1 MNNKKQRNRLFT
13 MLLLVMAI
21 LMPYE
26 GAWAQTTKR
35 PASGNGDVGNPF
47 QISNAQELAWFR
59 DWVNGTY
66 TPEDGESASEH
77 EKACALLTDN
87 IDMSTVCGES
97 IGSWSP
103 IVGGYYSWCGTF
115 DGNNKTI
122 KNLYIN
128 STESSQG
135 LFGYISNTQ
144 HLSTYSCIKNIKFE
158 NVNITSTDSQTGA
171 LAAVVQDIDE
181 VSNIHV
187 LSGTITGKRSVGGI
201 VGRSTRSKI
210 TNATNKATIINKGS
224 DYTGGIA
231 GSIGSSTLTSCANY
245 GEIIDDKEESYYV
258 GGITG
263 FSQASSTI
271 SNCANYANIR
281 GGYQVGG
288 IVGKM
293 NDGTLENSFTSGNI
307 TQIYKGRSD
316 YPMLTSD
323 LIVGY
328 FEQGVTL
335 NGKIIYNT
343 NSTLTIAGSKA
354 TPKGIGYEKEG
365 HSGSGELLA
374 ITPEELKTG
383 KTAYT
388 LQENVGDNQDII
400 WGQHLGTD
408 PYPIPGS
415 TYQVYANSTKISCTG
430 IPLAT
435 EYTNV
440 KPSDVEAKTIVH
452 GVYTYHASKNPTC
465 TQNGNIAYYE
475 CKDCHKSFSDR
486 ELTKELSDIIG
497 SQAALGHSYDKNDV
511 CTRCSTSMP
520 ILTDGCYYK
529 SITQEKESKDL
540 AAGYNLY
547 KYIPLTD
554 GDLTIV
560 SSDSKKTLATLWD
573 KEQVT
578 CLASSDSGN
587 PEKGYPHRVSKGKTY
602 YIGIREI
609 DGGHINN
616 IILYVNLR
624 DASLLGTGSAEE
636 PFEIKTAEHLA
647 WYRDYVNADNGIPS
661 HHYNACAKLM
671 DDIDL
676 SPICHPADE
685 SKNLNECSW
694 MPIASNGAWGGIF
707 DGQGHTI
714 SNLYINNNDQCTGFF
729 GAINSYYS
737 QRSIIKN
744 IIFENVQV
752 YYNAVNYS
760 SQPVGVLASSC
771 HCADISNVQIN
782 SGYVKGMS
790 RLGGVIGYARD
801 CSLTSCQ
808 NKAEING
815 EQIVGGIIGWCED
828 SQIKKCI
835 NYGNITAHSECGGLF
850 GRIESQKNNQI
861 LISYCANYG
870 NIQGNFS
877 VGGIMGVLYG
887 KSNDIDHVFVAG
899 NVSKIF
905 KSEQDYVGYLAGNIE
920 YATFSGI
927 NIYNG
932 ETTTSNDKL
941 ISATTAIGEIKNKC
955 EGQESIISLTTQR
968 IKSGEATYKLNGGKS
983 EGDDLAWYQAIGTDD
998 YPVLTQKENGI
1009 VYYARD
1015 FICAQNKYTDYGYRN
1030 EDSKT
1035 IHDLITGTEL
1045 DADQHIYQTGCRR
1058 EACELHHYYADPNAT
1073 LEAVK
1078 QSDGSFSVAQLV
1090 LTDGEAYDSQA
1101 KFTAQQLSYTRSFAH
1116 DKWQA
1121 LYVPFETEVTEEL
1134 LKDFELAAPN
1144 NLHEYELADGSTKVS
1159 LEAKLMKSGYT
1170 IKAQRPYLIRA
1181 KEAGEKT
1188 IQLTDCPLKA
1198 AAEDSYVDC
1207 SSVLR
1212 HYKFI
1217 GTLKGKTS
1225 FDTSADF
1232 VLQQGLFLGTK
1243 TDTQLKAMRWYLN
1256 ATDRDTDMGIL
1267 PGSGNNGDGGGA
1279 DGGNGSTQ
1287 ASRSINITIVD
1298 GDATTGIDDLH
1309 VITEQASG
1317 SKNGA
1322 RPGIYDLQGRKLSQE
1337 PLNGVYIKDGKKVV
1351 K

>member
-26 GAWAQTTKR
+26 GAWAATSVTTSK
-35 PASGNGDVGNPF
+35 PQGEGSSSNPF
-47 QISNAQELAWFR
+47 QISNAKELAWFR

-66 TPEDGESASEH
+66 TPKDGESASEH
-77 EKACALLTDN
+77 EKACAKLTAN
-87 IDMSTVCGES
+87 IDMSTVCGKN

-103 IVGGYYSWCGTF
+103 IRGGERWRWCGTF

-122 KNLYIN
+122 SNLYIN
-128 STESSQG
+128 STEDNQG
-135 LFGYISNTQ
+135 LFGYIHNNT
-144 HLSTYSCIKNIKFE
+144 YRNVYICIKNIKFE
-158 NVNITSTDSQTGA
+158 NVNITSTGDNIAASVAYAQT
-171 LAAVVQDIDE
+171 VNEI
-181 VSNIHV
+181 SNIHV
-187 LSGTITGKRSVGGI
+187 LSGTIKGSRYVGGI
-201 VGRSTRSKI
+201 AGNSNRSI
-210 TNATNKATIINKGS
+210 FTNVTNHATVIASGS
-224 DYTGGIA
+224 DNTGGIA
-231 GSIGSSTLTSCANY
+231 GSIYLSTLTSCANY
-245 GEIIDDKEESYYV
+245 GAVTNETEDARNV

-263 FSQASSTI
+263 SSQESTI
-271 SNCANYANIR
+271 SHCANYANIK
-281 GGYQVGG
+281 GGTQVGG
-288 IVGKM
+288 IAGKM
-293 NDGTLENSFTSGNI
+293 KEGTLENSFTSGNI
-307 TQIYKGRSD
+307 IQIAALRNA

-343 NSTLTIAGSKA
+343 NSILTIVGSKA
-354 TPKGIGYEKEG
+354 TPKAIGYG
-365 HSGSGELLA
+365 DYSGSGELLA
-374 ITPEELKTG
+374 FTSEELKTG
-383 KTAYT
+383 KAAYT
-388 LQENVGDNQDII
+388 LQDNVGDNQDIV

-408 PYPIPGS
+408 LYPIPGS
-415 TYQVYANSTKISCTG
+415 TYQVYANNSKFSCTG

-452 GVYTYHASKNPTC
+452 GVSNKYTNHASKNPTC

-475 CKDCHKSFSDR
+475 CNDCHKSFSDQG
-486 ELTKELSDIIG
+486 LTKELSDIIG

-511 CTRCSTSMP
+511 CTRCHTSMP
-520 ILTDGCYYK
+520 ILTDDCWYK
-529 SITQEKESKDL
+529 SVTQEKESKDL

-560 SSDSKKTLATLWD
+560 SPDSKTLATLWD
-573 KEQVT
+573 NEQVT

-587 PEKGYPHRVSKGKTY
+587 REKGYTHRVSKGKTY

-609 DGGHINN
+609 DGGYINN
-616 IILYVNLR
+616 ILLYVNLR

-671 DDIDL
+671 DDIDM

-685 SKNLNECSW
+685 SKNLNKCSW
-694 MPIASNGAWGGIF
+694 KPIAYNGAWGGIF

-729 GAINSYYS
+729 GAINSYSS

-752 YYNAVNYS
+752 YYNAANYS
-760 SQPVGVLASSC
+760 SQPVGVLAFSC

-790 RLGGVIGYARD
+790 RVGGVIGYAGD

-808 NKAEING
+808 NKAEITG
-815 EQIVGGIIGWCED
+815 VDYVGGIIGWCDD

-850 GRIESQKNNQI
+850 GRITSTTNNQI

-870 NIQGNFS
+870 NIQGQMA
-877 VGGIMGVLYG
+877 VGGIIGSVLG
-887 KSNDIDHVFVAG
+887 ASNVIDHVFVAG
-899 NVSKIF
+899 NVSKTAPN
-905 KSEQDYVGYLAGNIE
+905 EDAYVGYLAGSIE
-920 YATFSGI
+920 NATFSGI

-932 ETTTSNDKL
+932 ETTTSNGKL
-941 ISATTAIGEIKNKC
+941 ISATTAIGSIEGTC
-955 EGQESIISLTTQR
+955 DGQESIISLTTQQ
-968 IKSGEATYKLNGGKS
+968 IKSGEATYKLNNGKS

-1009 VYYARD
+1009 VYYAHD

-1035 IHDLITGTEL
+1035 IHDPITGTEL

-1058 EACELHHYYADPNAT
+1058 EACEQHHYYADPNAT

-1078 QSDGSFSVAQLV
+1078 QSDGSFCVAQMV

-1101 KFTAQQLSYTRSFAH
+1101 EFTAQQLSYTRSFAH

-1121 LYVPFETEVTEEL
+1121 LYVPFSIDCGQL
-1134 LKDFELAAPN
+1134 SD
-1144 NLHEYELADGSTKVS
+1144 EYEMATINNFHEFEQKDGKYNIV
-1159 LEAKLMKSGYT
+1159 LEVKPVTNGTT
-1170 IKAQRPYLIRA
+1170 IPALTPCLIRLKQA
-1181 KEAGEKT
+1181 PETAETKT
-1188 IQLTDCPLKA
+1188 LKFTNVSFA
-1198 AAEDSYVDC
+1198 AAADKKIDC
-1207 SSVLR
+1207 ASVTR
-1212 HYKFI
+1212 YY
-1217 GTLKGKTS
+1217 
-1225 FDTSADF
+1225 
-1232 VLQQGLFLGTK
+1232 QFLGTLNAK
-1243 TDTQLKAMRWYLN
+1243 VGFDTTSDFVINEGELWKAGSDTKLNPQRWYLN
-1256 ATDRDTDMGIL
+1256 ASDRT
-1267 PGSGNNGDGGGA
+1267 GSELNPSVQLSRIAIHVIGGDE
-1279 DGGNGSTQ
+1279 
-1287 ASRSINITIVD
+1287 
-1298 GDATTGIDDLH
+1298 TTGIDGIYVKTD
-1309 VITEQASG
+1309 TEDVSSSRQ
-1317 SKNGA
+1317 
-1322 RPGIYDLQGRKLSQE
+1322 GIYDLQGRKLSEE
-1337 PLNGVYIKDGKKVV
+1337 PTSGIYIKDGKKYV

>member
-1 MNNKKQRNRLFT
+1 MNNKKQRNKLFT
-13 MLLLVMAI
+13 MLMLVMAI

-26 GAWAQTTKR
+26 GAWAATNVTTSK
-35 PASGNGDVGNPF
+35 PQGEGSSSNPF
-47 QISNAQELAWFR
+47 QISNAKELAWFR

-66 TPEDGESASEH
+66 TASGNETATYH
-77 EKACALLTDN
+77 YDACAKLIAD
-87 IDMSTVCGES
+87 IDMSTVCGEN

-103 IVGGYYSWCGTF
+103 IEGGYYSWCGTF

-135 LFGYISNTQ
+135 LFGYINNTRK
-144 HLSTYSCIKNIKFE
+144 LSTYTCIKNIKFE
-158 NVNITSTDSQTGA
+158 NVDITSTGSETGA

-210 TNATNKATIINKGS
+210 TNVTNKATIINYGS
-224 DYTGGIA
+224 DNTGGIA
-231 GSIGSSTLTSCANY
+231 GSINGSTLTSCANY

-258 GGITG
+258 GGLTG

-293 NDGTLENSFTSGNI
+293 KEGTLENSFTSGNI
-307 TQIYKGRSD
+307 IQIAALRNA
-316 YPMLTSD
+316 YPMQTSD

-335 NGKIIYNT
+335 NGKIIYNA
-343 NSTLTIAGSKA
+343 NSTLMIAGSKA

-383 KTAYT
+383 KAAYT
-388 LQENVGDNQDII
+388 LQDNVGDNQDIV

-452 GVYTYHASKNPTC
+452 GTTGSYTYHEIKNPTC

-475 CKDCHKSFSDR
+475 CNDCHKSFSDQG
-486 ELTKELSDIIG
+486 LTQELSDIIG

-511 CTRCSTSMP
+511 CTRCHTSMP
-520 ILTDGCYYK
+520 ILTDGWYYK

-560 SSDSKKTLATLWD
+560 SPDSKTLATLWD
-573 KEQVT
+573 NEQVT
-578 CLASSDSGN
+578 CLAISDSGS
-587 PEKGYPHRVSKGKTY
+587 PEKGYTHCVSKGKTY

-616 IILYVNLR
+616 NLLYVNLR
-624 DASLLGTGSAEE
+624 DASLLGTGSVEE

-647 WYRDYVNADNGIPS
+647 WFRDYVNADNGIPS

-671 DDIDL
+671 GDIDM
-676 SPICHPADE
+676 SPICHPADK

-694 MPIASNGAWGGIF
+694 KPIAYNDAWGGIF

-729 GAINSYYS
+729 GAIDSYSS
-737 QRSIIKN
+737 QRSIVKDIK
-744 IIFENVQV
+744 FENVQV
-752 YYNAVNYS
+752 CFYTDNQT

-771 HCADISNVQIN
+771 RCADISNVQIN

-790 RLGGVIGYARD
+790 KVGGVLGYTID

-808 NKAEING
+808 NKAEITG
-815 EQIVGGIIGWCED
+815 IKSGVGGIIGYCYY
-828 SQIKKCI
+828 SKIKKCI
-835 NYGNITAHSECGGLF
+835 NYGKIKANSECGGLF
-850 GRIESQKNNQI
+850 GRIRSTQDGQT

-870 NIQGNFS
+870 NIQGQMG
-877 VGGIMGVLYG
+877 VGGIIGRVIG
-887 KSNDIDHVFVAG
+887 ASIVVDHVFVAG
-899 NVSKIF
+899 NVSKTAPN
-905 KSEQDYVGYLAGNIE
+905 ENAYVGYLAGNIE
-920 YATFSGI
+920 NATFSGK

-932 ETTTSNDKL
+932 ETTTGNGEL
-941 ISATTAIGEIKNKC
+941 ISATTAIGNIVYKC
-955 EGQESIISLTTQR
+955 EGQESIISLTTQQ
-968 IKSGEATYKLNGGKS
+968 IKSGEATYKLNNEKS
-983 EGDDLAWYQAIGTDD
+983 EGDDLVWYQAIGTDD

-1009 VYYARD
+1009 VYYAHD

-1035 IHDLITGTEL
+1035 IHNMITGTEL

-1073 LEAVK
+1073 LKAVK
-1078 QSDGSFSVAQLV
+1078 QSDGSFLV
-1090 LTDGEAYDSQA
+1090 EQMALTDGEAYDSQA
-1101 KFTAQQLSYTRSFAH
+1101 EFTAQQLSYTRSFAH

-1121 LYVPFETEVTEEL
+1121 LYVPFSIDCGQLTEEYEMATINNFHEFEQ
-1134 LKDFELAAPN
+1134 KDGKYNIVLEVKPVTNGTTIPVLTPCLIRMKQAP
-1144 NLHEYELADGSTKVS
+1144 ETA
-1159 LEAKLMKSGYT
+1159 EAKT
-1170 IKAQRPYLIRA
+1170 TEA
-1181 KEAGEKT
+1181 KT
-1188 IQLTDCPLKA
+1188 LQFTNVSFA
-1198 AAEDSYVDC
+1198 AAADKKIDC
-1207 SSVLR
+1207 ASVTR
-1212 HYKFI
+1212 YY
-1217 GTLKGKTS
+1217 
-1225 FDTSADF
+1225 
-1232 VLQQGLFLGTK
+1232 QFLGTLNAK
-1243 TDTQLKAMRWYLN
+1243 VGFDTTSDFVINEGELWKAGSDTELNPQRWYLN
-1256 ATDRDTDMGIL
+1256 ASDRT
-1267 PGSGNNGDGGGA
+1267 GSELNP
-1279 DGGNGSTQ
+1279 SVQ
-1287 ASRSINITIVD
+1287 LSRIAI
-1298 GDATTGIDDLH
+1298 H
-1309 VITEQASG
+1309 VIGGDETTDIDGIYVKTDTEDVSSSRQ
-1317 SKNGA
+1317 
-1322 RPGIYDLQGRKLSQE
+1322 GIYDLQGRKLSEE
-1337 PLNGVYIKDGKKVV
+1337 PTSGIYIKDGKKYV

>member
-26 GAWAQTTKR
+26 GAWAATSVTTSK
-35 PASGNGDVGNPF
+35 PQGEGSSSNPF
-47 QISNAQELAWFR
+47 QISNAKELAWFR

-66 TPEDGESASEH
+66 TPKDGESASEH
-77 EKACALLTDN
+77 EKACAKLTAN
-87 IDMSTVCGES
+87 IDMSTVCGKN

-103 IVGGYYSWCGTF
+103 IRGGERWRWCGTF

-122 KNLYIN
+122 SNLYIN
-128 STESSQG
+128 STEDNQG
-135 LFGYISNTQ
+135 LFGYIHNNT
-144 HLSTYSCIKNIKFE
+144 YRNVYICIKNIKFE
-158 NVNITSTDSQTGA
+158 NVNITSTGNNIAALVAYAQT
-171 LAAVVQDIDE
+171 VNEI
-181 VSNIHV
+181 SNIHV
-187 LSGTITGKRSVGGI
+187 LSGTIKGSRSVGGI
-201 VGRSTRSKI
+201 AGNSNRSNFTNI
-210 TNATNKATIINKGS
+210 TNHATVIASGS
-224 DYTGGIA
+224 DNTGGIA
-231 GSIGSSTLTSCANY
+231 GSIYLSTLTSCANY
-245 GEIIDDKEESYYV
+245 GAVTNGKEDARNV

-263 FSQASSTI
+263 SSQESTI
-271 SNCANYANIR
+271 SHCANYANIK
-281 GGYQVGG
+281 GGTQVGG
-288 IVGKM
+288 IAGKI
-293 NDGTLENSFTSGNI
+293 NKGTLETSFTSGNI
-307 TQIYKGRSD
+307 TQTNALSSE
-316 YPMLTSD
+316 YPGLTSD
-323 LIVGY
+323 LIVGRLENSPT
-328 FEQGVTL
+328 FK
-335 NGKIIYNT
+335 GKIIYNT
-343 NSTLTIAGSKA
+343 NSILTIAGSKA
-354 TPKGIGYEKEG
+354 TPKAIGYG
-365 HSGSGELLA
+365 DYSGSGELLA
-374 ITPEELKTG
+374 FTSEELKTG
-383 KTAYT
+383 KAAYT
-388 LQENVGDNQDII
+388 LQDNVEDNQDIV

-408 PYPIPGS
+408 LYPIPGS
-415 TYQVYANSTKISCTG
+415 TYQVYANNSKFSCTG
-430 IPLAT
+430 NPLAT

-440 KPSDVEAKTIVH
+440 KPSADEPKTIVH
-452 GVYTYHASKNPTC
+452 GTTGSYTYHAIKEPTC

-475 CKDCHKSFSDR
+475 CNDCHKSFSDQG
-486 ELTKELSDIIG
+486 LTKELSDIIG

-511 CTRCSTSMP
+511 CTRCHTSMP
-520 ILTDGCYYK
+520 ILTDDCWYK
-529 SITQEKESKDL
+529 SVTQEKESKDL

-560 SSDSKKTLATLWD
+560 SPNSKTLATLWD
-573 KEQVT
+573 NEQVT

-587 PEKGYPHRVSKGKTY
+587 PEKGYTHRVSKGKTY

-676 SPICHPADE
+676 SPICHPADK
-685 SKNLNECSW
+685 SKNLKECSW

-752 YYNAVNYS
+752 NFYTDNYS

-771 HCADISNVQIN
+771 HCTDISNVQIN

-808 NKAEING
+808 NKAEITGINSV
-815 EQIVGGIIGWCED
+815 VGGIIGWCQD

-850 GRIESQKNNQI
+850 GRIESLQNNQI

-870 NIQGNFS
+870 NIQGHMD
-877 VGGIMGVLYG
+877 VGGIIGRVLG
-887 KSNDIDHVFVAG
+887 ASNVIDHVFVAG
-899 NVSKIF
+899 NVSKTAPN
-905 KSEQDYVGYLAGNIE
+905 EDAYVGYLAGSIE
-920 YATFSGI
+920 NATFSGK

-932 ETTTSNDKL
+932 ETTTGNGKL
-941 ISATTAIGEIKNKC
+941 ISATTAIGNIVYKC
-955 EGQESIISLTTQR
+955 EGQESIISLTTQQ
-968 IKSGEATYKLNGGKS
+968 IKSGEATYKLNDGKS

-1009 VYYARD
+1009 VYYAHD
-1015 FICAQNKYTDYGYRN
+1015 FICAQNKYTDYVYRN

-1035 IHDLITGTEL
+1035 IHNMITGTEL

-1058 EACELHHYYADPNAT
+1058 EACEQHHYYADPNAT
-1073 LEAVK
+1073 LKAVK
-1078 QSDGSFSVAQLV
+1078 QSDGSFLV
-1090 LTDGEAYDSQA
+1090 EQMALTDGEAYDSQA
-1101 KFTAQQLSYTRSFAH
+1101 EFTAQQLSYTRSFAH

-1121 LYVPFETEVTEEL
+1121 LYVPFSIDCGQL
-1134 LKDFELAAPN
+1134 SD
-1144 NLHEYELADGSTKVS
+1144 EYEMATINNFHEFEQKDGKYNIVLEVKPVTNGTTIPALTPCLIRMKQAPETA
-1159 LEAKLMKSGYT
+1159 EAKTLQFTNVSF
-1170 IKAQRPYLIRA
+1170 
-1181 KEAGEKT
+1181 
-1188 IQLTDCPLKA
+1188 A
-1198 AAEDSYVDC
+1198 AAADKKIDC
-1207 SSVLR
+1207 ASVTR
-1212 HYKFI
+1212 YY
-1217 GTLKGKTS
+1217 
-1225 FDTSADF
+1225 
-1232 VLQQGLFLGTK
+1232 QFLGTLNAK
-1243 TDTQLKAMRWYLN
+1243 TGFDTTSDFVINEGELWKAGSDTELNPQRWYLN
-1256 ATDRDTDMGIL
+1256 ASDRT
-1267 PGSGNNGDGGGA
+1267 GSELNP
-1279 DGGNGSTQ
+1279 SVQ
-1287 ASRSINITIVD
+1287 LSRIAI
-1298 GDATTGIDDLH
+1298 H
-1309 VITEQASG
+1309 VIGGDETTDIDGIYVKTDTEDVSSTRQ
-1317 SKNGA
+1317 
-1322 RPGIYDLQGRKLSQE
+1322 GIYDLQGRKLSEE
-1337 PLNGVYIKDGKKVV
+1337 PTSGIYIKDGKKYV

>member
-1 MNNKKQRNRLFT
+1 MR
-13 MLLLVMAI
+13 
-21 LMPYE
+21 
-26 GAWAQTTKR
+26 GAWAATSVTTSK
-35 PASGNGDVGNPF
+35 PQGEGSSSNPF
-47 QISNAQELAWFR
+47 QISNAKELAWFR

-66 TPEDGESASEH
+66 TPKDGESASEH
-77 EKACALLTDN
+77 EKACAKLTAN
-87 IDMSTVCGES
+87 IDMSTVCGKN

-103 IVGGYYSWCGTF
+103 IRGGERWRWCGTF

-122 KNLYIN
+122 SNLYIN
-128 STESSQG
+128 STEDNQG
-135 LFGYISNTQ
+135 LFGYIHNNT
-144 HLSTYSCIKNIKFE
+144 YRNVYICIKNIKFE
-158 NVNITSTDSQTGA
+158 NVNITSTGNNIAALVAYAQT
-171 LAAVVQDIDE
+171 VNEI
-181 VSNIHV
+181 SNIHV
-187 LSGTITGKRSVGGI
+187 LSGTIKGSRSVGGI
-201 VGRSTRSKI
+201 AGNSNRSNFTNI
-210 TNATNKATIINKGS
+210 TNHATVIASGS
-224 DYTGGIA
+224 DNTGGIA
-231 GSIGSSTLTSCANY
+231 GSIYLSTLTSCANY
-245 GEIIDDKEESYYV
+245 GAVTNGKEDARNV

-263 FSQASSTI
+263 SSQESTI
-271 SNCANYANIR
+271 SHCANYANIK
-281 GGYQVGG
+281 GGTQVGG
-288 IVGKM
+288 IAGKI
-293 NDGTLENSFTSGNI
+293 NKGTLETSFTSGNI
-307 TQIYKGRSD
+307 TQTNALSSE
-316 YPMLTSD
+316 YPGLTSD
-323 LIVGY
+323 LIVGRLENSPT
-328 FEQGVTL
+328 FK
-335 NGKIIYNT
+335 GKIIYNT
-343 NSTLTIAGSKA
+343 NSILTIAGSKA
-354 TPKGIGYEKEG
+354 TPKAIGYG
-365 HSGSGELLA
+365 DYSGSGELLA
-374 ITPEELKTG
+374 FTSEELKTG
-383 KTAYT
+383 KAAYT
-388 LQENVGDNQDII
+388 LQDNVEDNQDIV

-408 PYPIPGS
+408 LYPIPGS
-415 TYQVYANSTKISCTG
+415 TYQVYANNSKFSCTG
-430 IPLAT
+430 NPLAT

-440 KPSDVEAKTIVH
+440 KPSADEPKTIVH
-452 GVYTYHASKNPTC
+452 GTTGSYTYHASKNPTC

-475 CKDCHKSFSDR
+475 CNDCHKSFSDQG
-486 ELTKELSDIIG
+486 LTQELSDIIG

-520 ILTDGCYYK
+520 ILTDGCDYK

-560 SSDSKKTLATLWD
+560 SPNSKTLATLWD
-573 KEQVT
+573 NEQVT

-587 PEKGYPHRVSKGKTY
+587 PEKGYTHRVSKGKTY

-676 SPICHPADE
+676 SPICHPADK
-685 SKNLNECSW
+685 SKNLKECSW

-752 YYNAVNYS
+752 NFYTDNYS

-771 HCADISNVQIN
+771 HCTDISNVQIN

-808 NKAEING
+808 NKAEITGINSV
-815 EQIVGGIIGWCED
+815 VGGIIGWCQD

-850 GRIESQKNNQI
+850 GRIESLQNNQI

-870 NIQGNFS
+870 NIQGHMD
-877 VGGIMGVLYG
+877 VGGIIGRVLG
-887 KSNDIDHVFVAG
+887 ASNVIDHVFVAG
-899 NVSKIF
+899 NVSKTAPN
-905 KSEQDYVGYLAGNIE
+905 EDAYVGYLAGSIE
-920 YATFSGI
+920 NATFSGK

-932 ETTTSNDKL
+932 ETTTGNGKL
-941 ISATTAIGEIKNKC
+941 ISATTAIGNIVYKC
-955 EGQESIISLTTQR
+955 EGQESIISLTTQQ
-968 IKSGEATYKLNGGKS
+968 IKSGEATYKLNDGKS

-1009 VYYARD
+1009 VYYAHD
-1015 FICAQNKYTDYGYRN
+1015 FICAQNKYTDYVYRN

-1035 IHDLITGTEL
+1035 IHNMITGTEL

-1058 EACELHHYYADPNAT
+1058 EACEQHHYYADPNAT
-1073 LEAVK
+1073 LKAEK
-1078 QSDGSFSVAQLV
+1078 QSDGSFLV
-1090 LTDGEAYDSQA
+1090 EQMALTDGEAYDSQA
-1101 KFTAQQLSYTRSFAH
+1101 EFTAQQLSYTRSFAH

-1121 LYVPFETEVTEEL
+1121 LYVPFSIDCGQL
-1134 LKDFELAAPN
+1134 SD
-1144 NLHEYELADGSTKVS
+1144 EYEMATINNFHEFEQKDGKYNIVLEVKPVTNGTTIPALTPCLIRMKQAPETA
-1159 LEAKLMKSGYT
+1159 EAKTLQFTNVSF
-1170 IKAQRPYLIRA
+1170 
-1181 KEAGEKT
+1181 
-1188 IQLTDCPLKA
+1188 A
-1198 AAEDSYVDC
+1198 AAADKKIDC
-1207 SSVLR
+1207 ASVTR
-1212 HYKFI
+1212 YY
-1217 GTLKGKTS
+1217 
-1225 FDTSADF
+1225 
-1232 VLQQGLFLGTK
+1232 QFLGTLNAKVGFDTTSDFVINEGELWKAGSDTELNPQRWYLSASDRTGSELNPSVQLSRIAIHVIGGDDTTGIEGIYVK
-1243 TDTQLKAMRWYLN
+1243 TDTE
-1256 ATDRDTDMGIL
+1256 D
-1267 PGSGNNGDGGGA
+1267 
-1279 DGGNGSTQ
+1279 
-1287 ASRSINITIVD
+1287 ASSSC
-1298 GDATTGIDDLH
+1298 
-1309 VITEQASG
+1309 Q
-1317 SKNGA
+1317 
-1322 RPGIYDLQGRKLSQE
+1322 GIYDLQGRKLSVE
-1337 PLNGVYIKDGKKVV
+1337 PTSGIYIKDGKKYV

>member
-26 GAWAQTTKR
+26 GAWAATSVTTSK
-35 PASGNGDVGNPF
+35 PQGEGSSSNPF
-47 QISNAQELAWFR
+47 QISNAKELAWFR

-66 TPEDGESASEH
+66 TPKDGESASEH
-77 EKACALLTDN
+77 EKACAKLIAD
-87 IDMSTVCGES
+87 IDMSTVCGKN

-103 IVGGYYSWCGTF
+103 IRGGERWRWCGTF

-122 KNLYIN
+122 SNLYIN
-128 STESSQG
+128 STEDNQG
-135 LFGYISNTQ
+135 LFGYIHDNT
-144 HLSTYSCIKNIKFE
+144 YRNVYICIKNIKFE
-158 NVNITSTDSQTGA
+158 NVNITSTGDNIAALVAYAQT
-171 LAAVVQDIDE
+171 VDE
-181 VSNIHV
+181 ISNIHV
-187 LSGTITGKRSVGGI
+187 LSGTIKGSRSVGGI
-201 VGRSTRSKI
+201 AGNSNRSI
-210 TNATNKATIINKGS
+210 FTNVTNHATVIASGS

-231 GSIGSSTLTSCANY
+231 GSIYLSTLTSCANY
-245 GEIIDDKEESYYV
+245 GAVTNETKDARNV

-263 FSQASSTI
+263 SSQESTI
-271 SNCANYANIR
+271 SHCANYANIK
-281 GGYQVGG
+281 GGTQVGG
-288 IVGKM
+288 IAGKI
-293 NDGTLENSFTSGNI
+293 NKGTLETSFTSGNI
-307 TQIYKGRSD
+307 TQTNALRSD
-316 YPMLTSD
+316 YPGLTSD
-323 LIVGY
+323 LIVGRLENSPT
-328 FEQGVTL
+328 FK
-335 NGKIIYNT
+335 GKIIYNT
-343 NSTLTIAGSKA
+343 NSILTIAGSTA
-354 TPKGIGYEKEG
+354 TPKAIGYG
-365 HSGSGELLA
+365 DYSGSVELFLA
-374 ITPEELKTG
+374 FTSEELKTG
-383 KTAYT
+383 KAAYT
-388 LQENVGDNQDII
+388 LQDNVGDNQDIV

-415 TYQVYANSTKISCTG
+415 TYQVYANNSKFSCTG

-440 KPSDVEAKTIVH
+440 KPSADEAKTIVH
-452 GVYTYHASKNPTC
+452 GIGSYTYHASKNPTC

-511 CTRCSTSMP
+511 CTRCHTSMP
-520 ILTDGCYYK
+520 ILTDGWYYK

-560 SSDSKKTLATLWD
+560 SPDSKTLATLWD
-573 KEQVT
+573 NEQVT

-587 PEKGYPHRVSKGKTY
+587 QEKGYTQCVSKGKTY

-616 IILYVNLR
+616 NLLYVNLR

-676 SPICHPADE
+676 SPICHPADK

-694 MPIASNGAWGGIF
+694 MPIAYKDAWGGIF

-729 GAINSYYS
+729 GAINSYSS

-771 HCADISNVQIN
+771 HCTDISNVQIN

-790 RLGGVIGYARD
+790 KVGGVIGYAGD

-808 NKAEING
+808 NKAEITG
-815 EQIVGGIIGWCED
+815 IKLKSGVGGIIGWCEN

-850 GRIESQKNNQI
+850 GRITSTINNQI

-870 NIQGNFS
+870 NIQGQMD
-877 VGGIMGVLYG
+877 VGGIIGRVLG
-887 KSNDIDHVFVAG
+887 ASNVIDHVFVAG
-899 NVSKIF
+899 NVSKTVPN
-905 KSEQDYVGYLAGNIE
+905 EDAYVGYLAGCIE
-920 YATFSGI
+920 NATFSGK

-932 ETTTSNDKL
+932 ETTTGNGEL
-941 ISATTAIGEIKNKC
+941 ISATTAIGSIEGTC
-955 EGQESIISLTTQR
+955 DGQESIISLTTQR
-968 IKSGEATYKLNGGKS
+968 IKSGEATYKLNNEKS
-983 EGDDLAWYQAIGTDD
+983 EGDDLAWYQAIGKDD

-1009 VYYARD
+1009 VYYAHD

-1035 IHDLITGTEL
+1035 IHDPITGTEL
-1045 DADQHIYQTGCRR
+1045 DAEQHIYQTGCRR

-1073 LEAVK
+1073 LEAEK

-1090 LTDGEAYDSQA
+1090 LTDGETYDSQA
-1101 KFTAQQLSYTRSFAH
+1101 EFTAQQLSYTRSFSH
-1116 DKWQA
+1116 DKWLA
-1121 LYVPFETEVTEEL
+1121 VYVPFSI
-1134 LKDFELAAPN
+1134 DC
-1144 NLHEYELADGSTKVS
+1144 G
-1159 LEAKLMKSGYT
+1159 
-1170 IKAQRPYLIRA
+1170 
-1181 KEAGEKT
+1181 
-1188 IQLTDCPLKA
+1188 QLTDEYEMATINNFHEFEQKDGKYNIVLEVKPVTNGTTIPALTPCLIRMKQAPETAEAKTLQFTNVSFA
-1198 AAEDSYVDC
+1198 AAADKKIDC
-1207 SSVLR
+1207 ASVTR
-1212 HYKFI
+1212 YY
-1217 GTLKGKTS
+1217 
-1225 FDTSADF
+1225 
-1232 VLQQGLFLGTK
+1232 QFLGTLNAK
-1243 TDTQLKAMRWYLN
+1243 TGFDTTSDFVINEGELWKAGSDTELNPQRWYLN
-1256 ATDRDTDMGIL
+1256 ASDRT
-1267 PGSGNNGDGGGA
+1267 GSLLNP
-1279 DGGNGSTQ
+1279 SVQ
-1287 ASRSINITIVD
+1287 LSRIAI
-1298 GDATTGIDDLH
+1298 H
-1309 VITEQASG
+1309 VIGGDETTDIDGIYVKTDTEDVSSSRQ
-1317 SKNGA
+1317 
-1322 RPGIYDLQGRKLSQE
+1322 GIYDLQGRKLSVE
-1337 PLNGVYIKDGKKVV
+1337 PKSGIYIKDGKKYI

>member
-26 GAWAQTTKR
+26 GAWAATSVTTSK
-35 PASGNGDVGNPF
+35 PQGEGSSSNPF
-47 QISNAQELAWFR
+47 QISNAKELAWFR

-66 TPEDGESASEH
+66 TPKDGESASEH
-77 EKACALLTDN
+77 EKACAKLIAD
-87 IDMSTVCGES
+87 IDMSTVCGEN

-128 STESSQG
+128 STKSSQG

-201 VGRSTRSKI
+201 AGRSTRSKI

-245 GEIIDDKEESYYV
+245 GEIIDDNEESYYV

-263 FSQASSTI
+263 ISQASSTI

-293 NDGTLENSFTSGNI
+293 KEGTLENSFTSGNI

-316 YPMLTSD
+316 YPMQTSD

-354 TPKGIGYEKEG
+354 TPKGIGYEKKG

-388 LQENVGDNQDII
+388 LQENVGDNQDIV

-408 PYPIPGS
+408 LYPIPGS

-475 CKDCHKSFSDR
+475 CNDCHKSFSDQG
-486 ELTKELSDIIG
+486 LTKELSDIIG

-511 CTRCSTSMP
+511 CTRCHTSMP
-520 ILTDGCYYK
+520 ILTDDCWYK
-529 SITQEKESKDL
+529 SVTQEKESKDL

-578 CLASSDSGN
+578 CLASSDSDN
-587 PEKGYPHRVSKGKTY
+587 PEKGYTYRVSKGKTY

-676 SPICHPADE
+676 SPICHPADK
-685 SKNLNECSW
+685 SKNLKECSW

-752 YYNAVNYS
+752 NFYTDNYS

-790 RLGGVIGYARD
+790 RLGGVIGYAGD

-808 NKAEING
+808 NKAEITGINLV
-815 EQIVGGIIGWCED
+815 VGGIIGWCED

-850 GRIESQKNNQI
+850 GRIESLQNNQI

-870 NIQGNFS
+870 NIQGHMD
-877 VGGIMGVLYG
+877 VGGIIGRVLG
-887 KSNDIDHVFVAG
+887 ASNVIDHVFVAG
-899 NVSKIF
+899 NVSKTAPN
-905 KSEQDYVGYLAGNIE
+905 EDAYVGYLAGSIE
-920 YATFSGI
+920 NATFSGK

-932 ETTTSNDKL
+932 ETTTGNGEL
-941 ISATTAIGEIKNKC
+941 ISATTAIGSIEGTC
-955 EGQESIISLTTQR
+955 DGQESIISLTTQR
-968 IKSGEATYKLNGGKS
+968 IKSGEATYKLNNEKS

-1009 VYYARD
+1009 VYYAHD
-1015 FICAQNKYTDYGYRN
+1015 FICAQNKYTDYVYRN

-1035 IHDLITGTEL
+1035 IHNMITGTEL

-1058 EACELHHYYADPNAT
+1058 EACEQHHYYADPNAT
-1073 LEAVK
+1073 LKAVK
-1078 QSDGSFSVAQLV
+1078 QSDGSFLV
-1090 LTDGEAYDSQA
+1090 EQMALTDGEAYDSQA
-1101 KFTAQQLSYTRSFAH
+1101 EFTAQQLSYTRSFAH

-1121 LYVPFETEVTEEL
+1121 LYVPFSIDCGQL
-1134 LKDFELAAPN
+1134 SD
-1144 NLHEYELADGSTKVS
+1144 EYEMATINNFHEFEQKDGKYNIVLEVKPVTNGTTIPALTPCLIRMKQAPETA
-1159 LEAKLMKSGYT
+1159 EAKTLQFTNVSF
-1170 IKAQRPYLIRA
+1170 
-1181 KEAGEKT
+1181 
-1188 IQLTDCPLKA
+1188 A
-1198 AAEDSYVDC
+1198 AAADKKIDC
-1207 SSVLR
+1207 ASVTR
-1212 HYKFI
+1212 YY
-1217 GTLKGKTS
+1217 
-1225 FDTSADF
+1225 
-1232 VLQQGLFLGTK
+1232 QFLGTLNAK
-1243 TDTQLKAMRWYLN
+1243 TGFDTTSDFVINEGELWKAGSDTELNPQRWYLN
-1256 ATDRDTDMGIL
+1256 ASDRT
-1267 PGSGNNGDGGGA
+1267 GSELNP
-1279 DGGNGSTQ
+1279 SVQ
-1287 ASRSINITIVD
+1287 LSRIAI
-1298 GDATTGIDDLH
+1298 H
-1309 VITEQASG
+1309 VIGGDETTDIDGIYVKTDTEDVSSTRQ
-1317 SKNGA
+1317 
-1322 RPGIYDLQGRKLSQE
+1322 GIYDLQGRKLSEE
-1337 PLNGVYIKDGKKVV
+1337 PTSGIYIKDGKKYV